1 MKRFRIS
8 KRELQNLLHI
18 AYHGLQKSIF
28 WSLPSEMKMSLL
40 DDEISGVSR
49 IAKHYPKLEAVQ
61 KRRFGGKDDDIISHQ
76 ISVYDRLI
84 QDTIAIQDNS
94 RHSHWLLPPFFPT
107 NGCTNHVTQNHRRNG
122 NISLAHLLE
131 GSRQNENGS
140 CRSCSKER
148 NATTRKDAIL
158 LMESSIYEEAR
169 CRLEKNN
176 STATHNFQLELMATG
191 TDYEVKRIAMS
202 TEMRVCVLNFAKQI
216 KLDSYEK
223 LEKYIIC
230 EPLANTTVTLRIKE
244 GSRKGGTLS
253 HLENHGYIP
262 LISARNRNQK
272 KEFTRPNL
280 LEVLIGTIETV
291 ERSCNPLKYE
301 SVQSL
306 LKVYNMGEALYN
318 SEIWPLHYIGA
329 QLKTLD
335 LVNEEMM
342 GRNQKDR
349 LKHQMFK
356 VNPDIEEDQFE
367 FRVSKVN
374 FWM

>member
-131 GSRQNENGS
+131 GCLLYTSPSPRDRTRSR
-140 CRSCSKER
+140 
-148 NATTRKDAIL
+148 
-158 LMESSIYEEAR
+158 MPSSA
-169 CRLEKNN
+169 
-176 STATHNFQLELMATG
+176 
-191 TDYEVKRIAMS
+191 
-202 TEMRVCVLNFAKQI
+202 
-216 KLDSYEK
+216 
-223 LEKYIIC
+223 
-230 EPLANTTVTLRIKE
+230 
-244 GSRKGGTLS
+244 
-253 HLENHGYIP
+253 
-262 LISARNRNQK
+262 
-272 KEFTRPNL
+272 
-280 LEVLIGTIETV
+280 
-291 ERSCNPLKYE
+291 
-301 SVQSL
+301 
-306 LKVYNMGEALYN
+306 
-318 SEIWPLHYIGA
+318 
-329 QLKTLD
+329 
-335 LVNEEMM
+335 
-342 GRNQKDR
+342 
-349 LKHQMFK
+349 
-356 VNPDIEEDQFE
+356 
-367 FRVSKVN
+367 
-374 FWM
+374 

>member
-1 MKRFRIS
+1 LKRFRIS
-8 KRELQNLLHI
+8 KRELQKLLHI

-28 WSLPSEMKMSLL
+28 WSLPSEMKISLL
-40 DDEISGVSR
+40 DDEMSGVSG
-49 IAKHYPKLEAVQ
+49 IAKHYPKLEAIQ
-61 KRRFGGKDDDIISHQ
+61 KRRFRRMEDDMISHQ
-76 ISVYDRLI
+76 IPVYDRLI
-84 QDTIAIQDNS
+84 QDTIAIQNNN

-107 NGCTNHVTQNHRRNG
+107 NGCTNQVTQNHRQNG
-122 NISLAHLLE
+122 NLSLAHLLE

-169 CRLEKNN
+169 CRLEKDN
-176 STATHNFQLELMATG
+176 SAATHNFQLDLMATG
-191 TDYEVKRIAMS
+191 TGYEVKKIAMS

-216 KLDSYEK
+216 KLYSYEK
-223 LEKYIIC
+223 LEKNITC
-230 EPLANTTVTLRIKE
+230 EPLANTTVTLQIKE

-272 KEFTRPNL
+272 KEFTRPNM

-291 ERSCNPLKYE
+291 ERSCNPLRYE

-306 LKVYNMGEALYN
+306 LKVYKEGEVPYN

-329 QLKTLD
+329 KLKTLD
-335 LVNEEMM
+335 MVNEQMM

-349 LKHQMFK
+349 LRHQMFK
-356 VNPDIEEDQFE
+356 VNPDIEDDRFE